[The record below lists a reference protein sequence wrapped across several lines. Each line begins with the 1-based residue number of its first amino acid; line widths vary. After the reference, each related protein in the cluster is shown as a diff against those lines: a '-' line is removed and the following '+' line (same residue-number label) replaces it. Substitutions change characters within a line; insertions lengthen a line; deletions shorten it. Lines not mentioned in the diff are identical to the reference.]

1 MPSHFHW
8 TTFDVTGLLPRN
20 WQRDIS
26 DVAAQADFR
35 EFPPTPVLTREDSRV
50 ASISRGRLHA
60 DQVQARLTWLYR
72 EYRETF
78 LGLARQA
85 ARDASVIPAV
95 DGRYGVVLNVQRG
108 RSMRFECHVDS
119 NPLTGLLFLTSHA
132 EGGELVIGHDT
143 GAVGIDA
150 VERSCSVIRPHAAH
164 LIFFDGREHPHY
176 VRPLKSGKEVRV
188 AAVMN
193 FYTAACPE
201 STRPAELNRHLYGD
215 SQRAEAIVPLPR
227 TVSPS

>member
-8 TTFDVTGLLPRN
+8 TTFDVTGLLPRDR
-20 WQRDIS
+20 QRDIS

-215 SQRAEAIVPLPR
+215 SQRAEAMVPLPR